1 MNITEELS
9 KFLGNLKEII
19 ESDESELAQVKMQ
32 FEEKKNKMEVLNI
45 NLGNEENYNKWLSE
59 EADLLEKTKN
69 NIKKRAESV
78 PSRFTNEY
86 CSKITKQ
93 IDSSINDI
101 KNFPNT
107 HIKNIENLRLEINE
121 IGYEISDGKL
131 YVIPTHW
138 YVSLAVVCQFG

>member
-1 MNITEELS
+1 MFVWFKRKIIKTKERIKKGNISLANGNESNIRSHDEFVNITEELS

-101 KNFPNT
+101 SKAAP
-107 HIKNIENLRLEINE
+107 
-121 IGYEISDGKL
+121 
-131 YVIPTHW
+131 
-138 YVSLAVVCQFG
+138 LATA